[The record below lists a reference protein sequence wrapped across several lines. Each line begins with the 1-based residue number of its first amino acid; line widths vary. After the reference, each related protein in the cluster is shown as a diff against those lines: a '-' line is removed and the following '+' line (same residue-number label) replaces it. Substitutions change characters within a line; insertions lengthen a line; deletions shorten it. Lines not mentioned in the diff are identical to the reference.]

1 VSDHPIP
8 KIVMRMDYRKVK
20 VMFKRIFFGL
30 LVISTLFSCDKT
42 EQQNIVLT
50 QKMFAAFNA
59 HNWKEMASCYAVD
72 AQYLDPTYGQNFVSK
87 THPEIV
93 AKYFEMQQMFPDIKD
108 SIVEMQ
114 AVKNQVIVQFVS
126 SGSSGDSIHFRL
138 PICTVLTFANGKI
151 VKDATYYNN
160 Q

>member
-1 VSDHPIP
+1 MIAVVSGCN
-8 KIVMRMDYRKVK
+8 RE
-20 VMFKRIFFGL
+20 
-30 LVISTLFSCDKT
+30 
-42 EQQNIVLT
+42 EQQNIALT

-59 HNWKEMASCYAVD
+59 HNWQEMASCYAVD
-72 AQYLDPTYGQNFVSK
+72 AQYLDPAYGQNFVSK

-93 AKYFEMQQMFPDIKD
+93 AKYFEMHQMFPNIKD

-114 AVKNQVIVQFVS
+114 AVKNQVVVQFVS
-126 SGSSGDSIHFRL
+126 SGSSGDSIQFRL